1 MRARASTTL
10 ALFAT
15 LFAVC
20 VVVLGAFTRLKDAGL
35 GCPDWPGCYGHFLW
49 PETSEQIA
57 QASALF
63 PDMPFEQE
71 KAWPEVVHRYF
82 AGMLG
87 LLIIALNLIAWRNR
101 SVPGQPLKL
110 PLFLLGLVIAQGMF
124 GMWTVTLKLWPQ
136 VVTAHLLGGFTTL
149 SLLWLLTLRLR
160 NEPWPQPA
168 VPLGRWRA
176 LQPLAFGGLVLVV
189 LQITLG
195 GWTSSNYAAL
205 ACPDLPTCQGYWVP
219 PTMDFLHGFN
229 IFQEIGPNYLG
240 GQMDGTGRVAIHFTH
255 RVGALV
261 VVLYLGWLLSRLY
274 RDAGGPHL
282 RFQANVI
289 LALLILQVALG
300 LSNIVWS
307 LPLWVAVAHNAGG
320 ALLLLSLV
328 SLNYRLY
335 QSARVLIMPSP
346 LFVSQA
352 RVR

>member
-1 MRARASTTL
+1 MRTKPSYML
-10 ALFAT
+10 VLFAT
-15 LFAVC
+15 LFAV
-20 VVVLGAFTRLKDAGL
+20 VVVILGAFTRLKDAGL
-35 GCPDWPGCYGHFLW
+35 GCPDWPGCYGHVLW

-57 QASALF
+57 QADARF

-82 AGMLG
+82 ASTLG
-87 LLIIALNLIAWRNR
+87 LLIIAINVIAWRNR
-101 SVPGQPLKL
+101 HLPEQPRRL

-149 SLLWLLTLRLR
+149 SLLWLLSLRLR
-160 NEPWPQPA
+160 NDPWPLPT
-168 VPLGRWRA
+168 VPLAQWVA
-176 LQPLAFGGLVLVV
+176 LKPLALIGLILVV

-205 ACPDLPTCQGYWVP
+205 ACPDLPTCQGYWLP

-261 VVLYLGWLLSRLY
+261 VVGYMAYLLSKLY
-274 RDAGGPHL
+274 KQAGGTHMQ
-282 RFQANVI
+282 FQANVI
-289 LALLILQVALG
+289 LALLVLQVALG
-300 LSNIVWS
+300 LSNIFWS

-328 SLNYRLY
+328 NLNYRLH
-335 QSARVLIMPSP
+335 
-346 LFVSQA
+346 QA
-352 RVR
+352 TRQHNNVVVN